1 MTQRVFVGVDLGG
14 AFHQVQ
20 VTTEGG
26 ERLGKSFR
34 IRRGRQGHEDLR
46 AGVASVA
53 GEEAEAV
60 FTVEASQNYWLEVV
74 HPLKREGR
82 KTYLASPAKS
92 ADLRRFYHKHTKTD
106 TIDAA
111 AVSRLPAVDPKLRE
125 AWVSAPRFESL
136 RRMARRSWQLR
147 ERMAARKRR
156 IMSVVQM
163 VYPGFEGV
171 FRNRYCGAALL
182 FVRRYL
188 EPARARRLGRQRLG
202 ALLRKRAHGK
212 FDSVREARLWE
223 VIENAPELNLDYSDL
238 QFLVNQDLDL
248 LEAAER
254 SQQAIRE
261 RMAELYAEV
270 DPAARLQSVPGL
282 GDFLAAVVTGF
293 IGEPGRFQSGDQ
305 VVAFSGLCPRKKRSG
320 GVDTPNQPLTQHGDP
335 TLRSCLY
342 VAAEVARQYDPELQA
357 FYYRLVKRGKHHKQ
371 AICALAAKILRRC
384 FALLR
389 DDRLYEIKHYEQLV
403 RRQSEEGK
411 TVRESVLEVAEL
423 LNDSGGP
430 SSPVPED
437 YPSVRG
443 HSTRDLEARPDGAR
457 SPVARRR
464 ARTGIGKCLTS
475 S

>member
-14 AFHQVQ
+14 TFHQVQ

-26 ERLGKSFR
+26 ERLGRSFR
-34 IRRGRQGHEDLR
+34 IRRGRQGYEDLR

-53 GEEAEAV
+53 GEEAEAIY
-60 FTVEASQNYWLEVV
+60 TVEASQNYWLEVV

-125 AWVSAPRFESL
+125 AWVSDPRFESL

-147 ERMAARKRR
+147 EDMAARKRR

-171 FRNRYCGAALL
+171 FRNRYCGSALL
-182 FVRRYL
+182 FIRRYL
-188 EPARARRLGRQRLG
+188 EPARARRLGCQRLG
-202 ALLRKRAHGK
+202 ALLRKRAYGK

-223 VIENAPELNLDYSDL
+223 VIQNAPELNVDYGDL
-238 QFLVNQDLDL
+238 QFLVNQDLDQ

-254 SQQAIRE
+254 SQQVIRE
-261 RMAELYAEV
+261 RMAEVYSEV
-270 DPAARLQSVPGL
+270 DPAGRLQSMPGL
-282 GDFLAAVVTGF
+282 GDFLAAVITGF

-305 VVAFSGLCPRKKRSG
+305 VVALSGLCPRKRRSA

-342 VAAEVARQYDPELQA
+342 VAAEVARQYDPELQT
-357 FYYRLVKRGKHHKQ
+357 FYFRLVKRGKHHKQ

-389 DDRLYEIKHYEQLV
+389 DGRPYEVQHHEQLV

-411 TVRESVLEVAEL
+411 TVRQSVLEVAEL
-423 LNDSGGP
+423 LNDSGGS
-430 SSPVPED
+430 SSPPPEV
-437 YPSVRG
+437 YASVLG
-443 HSTRDLEARPDGAR
+443 PATGDLESLPQGVG
-457 SPVARRR
+457 SPGARRR
-464 ARTGIGKCLTS
+464 PRTGIKKILTS